1 MIRTFYRSVFF
12 LTVAALAVA
21 LPHALSAQS
30 KIAYLDA
37 GKLLKRMPEAKDA
50 ESRMTQLIAA
60 WTKESGELQAEIDRK
75 QSDFDRRKLIMTDAE
90 RNALQLELQNL
101 RKKLDD

>member
-1 MIRTFYRSVFF
+1 MQPRPHFFWRPCGASRSLVTSMIRTFYRSVFF

-75 QSDFDRRKLIMTDAE
+75 QSDF
-90 RNALQLELQNL
+90 
-101 RKKLDD
+101 